1 MLNETL
7 ASLVMSFMVSELP
20 ASEVD
25 CLALNTYHEA
35 RDQSRLGMVAVSQV
49 VLNRVKDP
57 RYPSTICNVVHQQGF
72 YDPPDAPIR
81 LGECQF
87 SWYCDGKSDAPTD
100 ETAWHE
106 ARANSAHAYYMY
118 DVGYDITEGST
129 HYHSTS
135 VSPNWLITK
144 TRVVEIDDHIF
155 YRWD

>member
-7 ASLVMSFMVSELP
+7 GSLVMSFMMSSIPTSEI
-20 ASEVD
+20 D
-25 CLALNTYHEA
+25 CLALNAYHES
-35 RDQSRLGMVAVSQV
+35 RDQSRIGMVAVTQV
-49 VLNRVKDP
+49 VLNRVEDS
-57 RYPSTICNVVHQQGF
+57 RYPSTICNVVQQQRF

-81 LGECQF
+81 IGECQF
-87 SWYCDGKSDAPTD
+87 SWYCDGESDEPKD

-106 ARANSAHAYYMY
+106 ALMNAAHAYYMY
-118 DVGYDITEGST
+118 DIGYDVTEGST

-135 VSPNWLITK
+135 VSPNWRVTK